1 MFELYACERPC
12 KVLIVSRMCRECE
25 ENVHCTENEQKM
37 CRKCAPSS
45 WPSRPRCAAN
55 VHCAGLCT
63 DCVQIVHHL
72 HDSPVQN
79 SSPSSNSIPNSILSL
94 RFLSL
99 GMFRMF
105 LVLARVR
112 VDIRLRVFFKVPV
125 AVATA
130 RINSE
135 NFRLRA
141 YPHNVSPFQLD
152 IRARSVINAI
162 ASSKISSSV
171 PSSTAS
177 RNRRPWGRATRR
189 FYEGQRW
196 LNYCAGSQP
205 VRPWYT
211 CVNPSA
217 WR

>member
-1 MFELYACERPC
+1 M
-12 KVLIVSRMCRECE
+12 REKCA
-25 ENVHCTENEQKM
+25 ENVHRLHDLPGQDVQKM
-37 CRKCAPSS
+37 CIVQDCA
-45 WPSRPRCAAN
+45 
-55 VHCAGLCT
+55 
-63 DCVQIVHHL
+63 QIVYRL
-72 HDSPVQN
+72 CIIYMTVPSKN

-99 GMFRMF
+99 GMFRMCRMF
-105 LVLARVR
+105 LVLIRVR

-141 YPHNVSPFQLD
+141 YPHAYPHNASPFQLD

-162 ASSKISSSV
+162 ASSKISSLV

-189 FYEGQRW
+189 FYEGQR
-196 LNYCAGSQP
+196 
-205 VRPWYT
+205 
-211 CVNPSA
+211 
-217 WR
+217 

>member
-1 MFELYACERPC
+1 MSGKCAENVHRLHELPGQDVQKMCIVQDCAQIVYGLCIAQDCAQ
-12 KVLIVSRMCRECE
+12 IVSRLCIIYMT
-25 ENVHCTENEQKM
+25 V
-37 CRKCAPSS
+37 PSK
-45 WPSRPRCAAN
+45 
-55 VHCAGLCT
+55 
-63 DCVQIVHHL
+63 
-72 HDSPVQN
+72 N

-99 GMFRMF
+99 GMFRMCRMF
-105 LVLARVR
+105 LVLIRVR

-141 YPHNVSPFQLD
+141 YPHAYPHNASPFQLD

-162 ASSKISSSV
+162 ASSKISSLV

-189 FYEGQRW
+189 FYEGQR
-196 LNYCAGSQP
+196 
-205 VRPWYT
+205 
-211 CVNPSA
+211 
-217 WR
+217 

>member
-1 MFELYACERPC
+1 M
-12 KVLIVSRMCRECE
+12 SRKCA
-25 ENVHCTENEQKM
+25 ENVHRLHDLPGQDVQQM
-37 CRKCAPSS
+37 CIVQDCA
-45 WPSRPRCAAN
+45 
-55 VHCAGLCT
+55 
-63 DCVQIVHHL
+63 QIVYRL
-72 HDSPVQN
+72 CIIYMTVPSKN

-152 IRARSVINAI
+152 IRARRVINAI

-189 FYEGQRW
+189 FYEGQR
-196 LNYCAGSQP
+196 
-205 VRPWYT
+205 
-211 CVNPSA
+211 
-217 WR
+217 